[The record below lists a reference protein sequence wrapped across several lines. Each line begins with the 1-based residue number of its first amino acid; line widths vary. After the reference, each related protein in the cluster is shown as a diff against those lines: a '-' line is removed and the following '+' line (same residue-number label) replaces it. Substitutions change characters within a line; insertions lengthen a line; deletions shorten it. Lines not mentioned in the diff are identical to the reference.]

1 MSRPR
6 VVYTL
11 IGLWFASSSIFIL
24 WGALS
29 LIILTQ
35 IPTWT
40 GIDFFQPQL
49 YFGYLI
55 STIVWFVFSA
65 LFIIFAYATF
75 RGDIWAWTTGVI
87 ISTIFLVVF
96 GIMLAAFM
104 INAILFLDWFSVFG
118 LVTVSLS
125 FLIDLG
131 IVFHL
136 TRPVVKL
143 YFESNTYKNAEQ
155 KAQV

>member
-1 MSRPR
+1 MIRPR
-6 VVYTL
+6 IIYSL
-11 IGLWFASSSIFIL
+11 IALWFASSAIFLL
-24 WGALS
+24 WAGFS
-29 LIILTQ
+29 LIIVTQ
-35 IPTWT
+35 IPSWT
-40 GIDFFQPQL
+40 GLGVFQSQV

-75 RGDIWAWTTGVI
+75 RGDLWAWTTGVI

-104 INAILFLDWFSVFG
+104 INAILFLDWFSIFG

-125 FLIDLG
+125 FLTDLG

-143 YFESNTYKNAEQ
+143 YFESNTHK
-155 KAQV
+155 KAD

>member
-1 MSRPR
+1 M
-6 VVYTL
+6 
-11 IGLWFASSSIFIL
+11 
-24 WGALS
+24 WGSFS
-29 LIILTQ
+29 LIIVTQ
-35 IPTWT
+35 IPNWENL
-40 GIDFFQPQL
+40 GLLKPQL
-49 YFGYLI
+49 FFGFLI
-55 STIVWFVFSA
+55 ATIVWFVFST

-75 RGDIWAWTTGVI
+75 RGDLWAWTTGVI

-118 LVTVSLS
+118 LITVSLS

-143 YFESNTYKNAEQ
+143 YFESNVIKKTD
-155 KAQV
+155 

>member
-1 MSRPR
+1 MIRPR
-6 VVYTL
+6 IVYSL
-11 IGLWFASSSIFIL
+11 IALWFASSSIFII
-24 WGALS
+24 WGAFS

-40 GIDFFQPQL
+40 GLGVFIPQL

-75 RGDIWAWTTGVI
+75 RGDLWAWTTGVI

-104 INAILFLDWFSVFG
+104 VNAILFRDWFSIFG
-118 LVTVSLS
+118 LVTVLLS
-125 FLIDLG
+125 FLTDLG

-143 YFESNTYKNAEQ
+143 YFESSTIKNAD
-155 KAQV
+155 